1 MCVLSAGLRWISTF
15 AGPSLLS
22 SHRGNEDAAISVA
35 ASLDDVEKNQK
46 RSIGMKKVLFS
57 VVLAS
62 FAVSPLL
69 ALAAPTPVSA
79 EEGKDAKKKDKKKDD
94 KKDEKKGEE
103 KK

>member
-1 MCVLSAGLRWISTF
+1 M
-15 AGPSLLS
+15 
-22 SHRGNEDAAISVA
+22 E
-35 ASLDDVEKNQK
+35 
-46 RSIGMKKVLFS
+46 MKKVLFS

-94 KKDEKKGEE
+94 KKQDEKKGEA
-103 KK
+103 K